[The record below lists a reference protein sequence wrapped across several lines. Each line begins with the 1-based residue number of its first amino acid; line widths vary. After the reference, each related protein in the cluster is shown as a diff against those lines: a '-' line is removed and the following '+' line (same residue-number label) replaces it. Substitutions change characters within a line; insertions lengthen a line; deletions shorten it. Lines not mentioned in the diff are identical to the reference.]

1 MNSTLIATYNE
12 IALSIK
18 ELGNRHPLETVNS
31 YMKSELDMAFMASNS
46 KKEFVSIVKKSTG
59 LTSSGVD
66 KCKACQYYIGKF

>member
-59 LTSSGVD
+59 LTSSGVA